1 MWLDINGETL
11 VNLDRVQS
19 FQYFDRYLG
28 DHRIGV
34 ELYIEMEGEDQ
45 ISLGITTVEIA
56 KGYIA
61 LIATNLRAGTPVLS
75 VTTTHEGAE

>member
-11 VNLDRVQS
+11 VNLDKAKSIYYDDEEQNRVA
-19 FQYFDRYLG
+19 
-28 DHRIGV
+28 
-34 ELYIEMEGEDQ
+34 LYIGMGGVDD
-45 ISLGITTVEIA
+45 ISLGITTVDIA

-61 LIATNLRAGTPVLS
+61 LIATNLRAGTPILS

>member
-1 MWLDINGETL
+1 MWLDINGEML
-11 VNLDRVQS
+11 VNLDKAKSIYYDDEEQNRVA
-19 FQYFDRYLG
+19 
-28 DHRIGV
+28 
-34 ELYIEMEGEDQ
+34 LYIGMGGVDD

-61 LIATNLRAGTPVLS
+61 LIASNLRAGTPILS

>member
-11 VNLDRVQS
+11 VNLDRATEVYMQS
-19 FQYFDRYLG
+19 EEQEC
-28 DHRIGV
+28 V
-34 ELYIEMEGEDQ
+34 ALYINMGGADD
-45 ISLGITTVEIA
+45 ILLGITTEDIA

-61 LIATNLRAGTPVLS
+61 LIATNLRAGTPILS

>member
-1 MWLDINGETL
+1 MWLDINGEML
-11 VNLDRVQS
+11 VNLDRAADVYMQS
-19 FQYFDRYLG
+19 EEQER
-28 DHRIGV
+28 V
-34 ELYIEMEGEDQ
+34 ALYINMGGDDD
-45 ISLGITTVEIA
+45 ILLGITTEDIA

>member
-11 VNLDRVQS
+11 VNLDRAESVR
-19 FQYFDRYLG
+19 YFDRYIG
-28 DHRIGV
+28 DCRIGV
-34 ELYIEMEGEDQ
+34 ELYIEMGGDDQ

-61 LIATNLRAGTPVLS
+61 LIATNLRAGTPILS